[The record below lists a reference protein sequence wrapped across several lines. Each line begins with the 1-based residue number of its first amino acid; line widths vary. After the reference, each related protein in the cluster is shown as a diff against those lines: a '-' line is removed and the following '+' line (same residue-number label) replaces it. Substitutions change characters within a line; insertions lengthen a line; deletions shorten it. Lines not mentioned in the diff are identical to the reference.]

1 MKEFI
6 SPEQANEVLDKYI
19 NEKLE
24 EYMKQN
30 VLPNYNYTHED
41 LNTKVND
48 DETLLEFIRYS
59 EFLFRLEEAD
69 LDQLTDEGLNMYVA
83 KIDLMY
89 AYQSIARCLRR
100 PKRTI
105 KEQHHPLH
113 PSKWEHRPIEGTSPT
128 KN

>member
-41 LNTKVND
+41 LNLEQLATK
-48 DETLLEFIRYS
+48 R
-59 EFLFRLEEAD
+59 
-69 LDQLTDEGLNMYVA
+69 
-83 KIDLMY
+83 
-89 AYQSIARCLRR
+89 
-100 PKRTI
+100 
-105 KEQHHPLH
+105 
-113 PSKWEHRPIEGTSPT
+113 
-128 KN
+128 

>member
-19 NEKLE
+19 SNKLE
-24 EYMKQN
+24 EYIKQN

-69 LDQLTDEGLNMYVA
+69 LDQLTDEGLNMYLA
-83 KIDLMY
+83 KLDLMY
-89 AYQSIARCLRR
+89 VYQNVA
-100 PKRTI
+100 
-105 KEQHHPLH
+105 EQGSHID
-113 PSKWEHRPIEGTSPT
+113 SGI
-128 KN
+128 N

>member
-89 AYQSIARCLRR
+89 AYQSIAEQGAYADL
-100 PKRTI
+100 
-105 KEQHHPLH
+105 KEQ
-113 PSKWEHRPIEGTSPT
+113 
-128 KN
+128 